1 MRRHFVGLLPLAPNF
16 SLAPLLGLGLLLGL
30 VVASPAA
37 GQGMPVGFA
46 EDWALAPD
54 RTKVL
59 AQLIPGTKDYYYYHC
74 RQHQDTGA
82 FDKVEPL
89 LRAWTQR
96 HRRTARVVEIENRQ
110 ALLTFEATPAKT
122 LAFLQQRL
130 KLRFDHQRQTGA
142 ARQKLATV
150 LDQSLVSPAAFTRR
164 ALQKHPRSV
173 AGFRESAFE
182 GLLASGLNDDLLMSL
197 LSRLQR
203 PDVTNLPA
211 MVVRNLRHRRSRGFG
226 SLTIHGRLL
235 LAQLEEC
242 VRLRPRLL
250 NERPFTEVYLRRLR
264 PGADANWRR
273 DAKVRAAYLDRL
285 QAFAQRLAPAHNSLK
300 AHVLYH
306 RLRHDLAQG
315 VPDKARL
322 LAYLRLPRRGSYV
335 NPQHLRRYRRGAE
348 VVDLNRG
355 YPTGLDRIGN
365 DEPLVRAYL
374 MHFFVSED
382 SFQPYTETVRSD
394 YLRRLFAEAKML
406 VGKGDMERWYS
417 MLNDPTY
424 YQRLKDRVEINFA
437 PTQREYYGVDEAVSL
452 QVDVKNVKTLLV
464 KVFDI
469 NTFNYYQKTKREV
482 DASINL
488 DGLVANHEL
497 TRKYSENPLRRVR
510 RTFDLAALQK
520 PGVYVVELIGNG
532 ISSRAVIHKGRLQ
545 YTQRMGAAGHV
556 FAVRDEAGRH
566 LRKASIW
573 FGGRTYTADESGKV
587 VLPYSTA
594 PAKRPLILQHGEL
607 SSLEHFDHSAENY
620 RLRAGI
626 HLDRE
631 SLLARGRAN
640 ILIRPALWL
649 NGRTVSLEVLEE
661 PVLTIRSRDRDGVES
676 VLEVRDFKLFA
687 DRESVHEVHVP
698 EGLAMLSVALRGRV
712 RSLSRGKTV
721 DLATTTE
728 TFKVNTIDATPLT
741 ACPLLG
747 RTTKGYVLDVL
758 GKNGEAKAN
767 RPVRLSIR
775 HKDYTDVFT
784 VTLKTDVRGRIH
796 LGRLAGIVTVQA
808 SGLPKTVGFWTLRSQ
823 GRTYPTAVHGIAG
836 ETLRVP
842 YSGTAQETSRSVVS
856 LLEQRDGWF
865 VRDMFDHV
873 ALVDGFIEL
882 RKLPPGD
889 YNLRLKE
896 ARKDI
901 PVRITA
907 GARAEGWALGRHRLL
922 QATDRTPLHIAGLST
937 KGEDLRVQLANAG
950 RRTRVHVVATRYLAP
965 FDPLER
971 LAGPASGVVAVTVV
985 HPESTFHSGREI
997 GDEYRYILDRRFA
1010 KKYPGNMLQRPGL
1023 ILNRW
1028 ALDEDANTA
1037 IGLGGGA
1044 GGQWGGRRGGRR
1056 GVARAAPGSPSSRSG
1071 TAPGTFANL
1080 EFLPAP
1086 AVVVANLRADA
1097 NGVVSVPLKRLGGG
1111 QLLHV
1116 LAVDSQ
1122 DTVYA
1127 SLVRPEQA
1135 LEARSRQLARALD
1148 GKRHFAEQRRIEF
1161 IAAGGEAVLAD
1172 AATAR
1177 AETYDSLAAVYRLF
1191 STLSG
1196 NQDLARFAFL
1206 LRWPKL
1212 TPAQKHEL
1220 YEKHACHEL
1229 HFFVHEKDP
1238 AFFKQV
1244 VRPYLANKAHK
1255 TFLDHWMLGN
1265 DLSAFVEPWAF
1276 SRLNIVERI
1285 LLARRLDGR
1294 AESVQRHVR
1303 ELLDLQPPDPARLA
1317 RLFDSALKSGALDEA
1332 GVLTGKL
1339 AEVRK
1344 NLDRAPKRSERK
1356 SRRARGRAPRPGA
1369 PSKKGK
1375 AQAGRAAE
1383 KAADKDATEELV
1395 EEEEVEDEPTA
1406 DPQVPADQDD
1416 ELRADLKRRQD
1427 VRELYR
1433 APDPT
1438 RPYVEHNY
1446 WHRRAR
1452 EHLADLIQVNGFWRD
1467 FAMASAKQP
1476 FFSKHVAE
1484 ATSNFAEMILA
1495 LAVLDL
1501 PFEPGKHITKADGP
1515 RLSLR
1520 AASPLLLVRKE
1531 LVQTAGAEAVA
1542 TPILVSQ
1549 NYYRLD
1555 EPYRFEDNQRFDAY
1569 ITGEFLV
1576 DVAYGCRVVVTNP
1589 SSTPCKL
1596 DLLLQIP
1603 QGAIPVKVGFYT
1615 KGVRVLLD
1623 AYATS
1628 SINYAF
1634 YFPAAGAVPHY
1645 PVHVAREGKLVAFA
1659 KPGSLNVVAEPS
1671 RIDRTSWQHISQN
1684 GTSEDVLRYLNGTN
1698 LQRVDLNKIAWRMH
1712 DHDMFAKVIDLLR
1725 RRHVYADVLW
1735 SYGIRH
1741 RKPVVAIQEYLRHQ
1755 DRFLTQCGRALE
1767 SPLVHVDPIERHR
1780 YQHIEY
1786 EPLFNARAHQFG
1798 KRRTILNRH
1807 LATQYQ
1813 AFLRVLGDRRQLDD
1827 IDWMSVTYYM
1837 LLQDRTQQALATFAR
1852 VRPENLPMRVQYDYM
1867 RAYLD
1872 FFTDGY
1878 DVARR
1883 IAGRYRDYPV
1893 LRWRKLFADV
1903 HNQIAEAEGEG
1914 VAKGDRDDRTQRQ
1927 TELAAKEAALE
1938 LKVEARKIG
1947 LRYRNLKGCE
1957 VRYYEMDVE
1966 FLFSTHPFVQQGAG
1980 SFAYIRPNHTETRT
1994 LPAGKAEL
2002 SFDLPKQ
2009 FENSNVLI
2017 EVRAG
2022 GVTRRQAYYANSLAV
2037 RWIENYGQLEVA
2049 HDSTGK
2055 PLRTVYVKV
2064 FARLPGGRVRFHK
2077 DGYTDLRGRF
2087 DYASLSAKNSQ
2098 RADRYSILVLSE
2110 DHGAVI
2116 REVTPPAQ

>member
-1 MRRHFVGLLPLAPNF
+1 MRRHPVRLLPTALMF
-16 SLAPLLGLGLLLGL
+16 SLALL
-30 VVASPAA
+30 VVGSPAA
-37 GQGMPVGFA
+37 GQGMPIGFA
-46 EDWALAPD
+46 EDWALATD

-96 HRRTARVVEIENRQ
+96 HGRTARVLEIENRQ
-110 ALLTFEATPAKT
+110 ALLTFEKTPAKT

-130 KLRFDHQRQTGA
+130 KLRFEHQRETGA
-142 ARQKLATV
+142 AKQKLATA
-150 LDQSLVSPAAFTRR
+150 LNQDLISPAAFTRR

-173 AGFRESAFE
+173 AGFRESAYE
-182 GLLASGLNDDLLMSL
+182 ALLAGGLSDDLLMSL
-197 LSRLQR
+197 LRQLYR

-211 MVVRNLRHRRSRGFG
+211 LVVRNLRHRRSRGFG

-242 VRLRPRLL
+242 VRLRPKLL
-250 NERPFTEVYLRRLR
+250 NERPFTEVYIRRLR
-264 PGADANWRR
+264 PHADASWQR

-322 LAYLRLPRRGSYV
+322 LAYLRLPRRGFYV
-335 NPQHLRRYRRGAE
+335 NPQHLQRYRRGAE

-365 DEPLVRAYL
+365 DEPLVRTYL

-382 SFQPYTETVRSD
+382 SFQPYTEFVRDD

-406 VGKGDMERWYS
+406 AGKGDMERWYS

-437 PTQREYYGVDEAVSL
+437 PTQRKYYGVDEAVSL

-464 KVFDI
+464 KVFEI
-469 NTFNYYQKTKREV
+469 NTFNYYQKIKREV

-497 TRKYSENPLRRVR
+497 TREYTENPLRRVR

-556 FAVRDEAGRH
+556 FTVRDEAGRH
-566 LRKASIW
+566 LEKAAIW
-573 FGGRTYTADESGKV
+573 FGGRRYAADERGEV

-594 PAKRPLILQHGEL
+594 PAKRPVILQHGEL
-607 SSLEHFDHSAENY
+607 SSLEHFDHAAENY
-620 RLRAGI
+620 RLQAGI

-631 SLLARGRAN
+631 SLIARRKAK
-640 ILIRPALWL
+640 ILVRPALRL
-649 NGRTVSLEVLEE
+649 NGRPVSLAVLEE

-698 EGLAMLSVALRGRV
+698 EGLAKMSVALRGRV

-721 DLATTTE
+721 DLATATE
-728 TFKVNTIDATPLT
+728 TFEVNTIDATPMT

-747 RTTKGYVLDVL
+747 RTPEGYVLDVL
-758 GKNGEAKAN
+758 GKNGEPKVG
-767 RPVRLSIR
+767 RPVQLSIR
-775 HKDYTDVFT
+775 HKDYTDAFK
-784 VTLKTDVRGRIH
+784 VTLKTDARGRIH
-796 LGRLAGIVTVQA
+796 LGRLGGIVTVQA
-808 SGLPKTVGFWTLRSQ
+808 AGLPKTVGHWTLRAH
-823 GRTYPTAVHGIAG
+823 GRTYPPAAHGVLG
-836 ETLRVP
+836 EILRIP
-842 YSGTAQETSRSVVS
+842 YSGTAQETSRAVVS
-856 LLEQRDGWF
+856 LLEVRDGQF
-865 VRDMFDHV
+865 VRDMLDHV
-873 ALVDGFIEL
+873 GLANGFLEL

-889 YNLRLKE
+889 YSLWLKE
-896 ARKDI
+896 ARHEI

-907 GARAEGWALGRHRLL
+907 GAHTEGWAVGRHRLL
-922 QATDRTPLHIAGLST
+922 EGTDCTPLHIAGLRT
-937 KGEDLRVQLANAG
+937 TADDLRVQLANAG
-950 RRTRVHVVATRYLAP
+950 REARVHVVATRYLAP
-965 FDPLER
+965 FDPLAR
-971 LAGPASGVVAVTVV
+971 LAMPTAGVTTVAVV

-1010 KKYPGNMLQRPGL
+1010 AKYPGNMLQRPGL

-1028 ALDEDANTA
+1028 ALDEDADTA
-1037 IGLGGGA
+1037 IDLGGGA
-1044 GGQWGGRRGGRR
+1044 GGKWGGRRGGRGR
-1056 GVARAAPGSPSSRSG
+1056 RSHAAPGAASTRGG

-1097 NGVVSVPLKRLGGG
+1097 NGVVSVPLKKLGTG

-1116 LAVDSQ
+1116 LAVDSE

-1127 SLVRPEQA
+1127 SLVRPEKA

-1212 TPAQKHEL
+1212 TPAEKHEL

-1238 AFFKQV
+1238 EFFKQV

-1265 DLSAFVEPWAF
+1265 DLTAFVEPWAF

-1303 ELLDLQPPDPARLA
+1303 ELFDLQPPDPARLA

-1332 GVLTGKL
+1332 GVLGGKL

-1344 NLDRAPKRSERK
+1344 NLERLDKAPAKKRSEGR
-1356 SRRARGRAPRPGA
+1356 SRRFRGRAPRPGGRA
-1369 PSKKGK
+1369 KSKKGK
-1375 AQAGRAAE
+1375 DQAGRALE
-1383 KAADKDATEELV
+1383 KAADELV
-1395 EEEEVEDEPTA
+1395 EEQEAEDEPAAAQPQAPAA
-1406 DPQVPADQDD
+1406 DREA
-1416 ELRADLKRRQD
+1416 ELRADLKRRQS

-1446 WHRRAR
+1446 WHRRAK

-1467 FAMASAKQP
+1467 FAMASARQP
-1476 FFSKHVAE
+1476 FFSRHVAE

-1495 LAVLDL
+1495 LSVLDL
-1501 PFEPGKHITKADGP
+1501 PFEPGKHTTKADGP

-1531 LVQTAGAEAVA
+1531 LVQTAGAGATEA
-1542 TPILVSQ
+1542 PILVSQ

-1555 EPYRFEDNQRFDAY
+1555 EPYRYEDNQRFDAY

-1603 QGAIPVKVGFYT
+1603 EGAIPVRVGFYT
-1615 KGVRVLLD
+1615 KGVRVLLA

-1628 SINYAF
+1628 SIDYAF
-1634 YFPAAGAVPHY
+1634 YFPAAGTVPHY
-1645 PVHVAREGKLVAFA
+1645 PVHVAREGKLVAFT

-1671 RIDRTSWQHISQN
+1671 KIDRTSWQHISQN
-1684 GTSEDVLRYLNGTN
+1684 GTNEDVLRYLNATN

-1712 DHDMFAKVIDLLR
+1712 DADMFAKVIDLLR
-1725 RRHVYADVLW
+1725 RRHVYANVLW

-1741 RKPVVAIQEYLRHQ
+1741 QKPVLVIQEYLRHQ
-1755 DRFLTQCGRALE
+1755 DGFLAQCGRALE
-1767 SPLVHVDPIERHR
+1767 SPLVRMDPIVRHR

-1798 KRRTILNRH
+1798 KRRTPACDRRTCQCGCSTTTCAPTWTSSPT
-1807 LATQYQ
+1807 ATRSP
-1813 AFLRVLGDRRQLDD
+1813 AALRV
-1827 IDWMSVTYYM
+1827 
-1837 LLQDRTQQALATFAR
+1837 ATATTRSCAGASCSPTSATRSPRPKAR
-1852 VRPENLPMRVQYDYM
+1852 ASPRATPMTGRSGRPSWPPRNRCSSS
-1867 RAYLD
+1867 
-1872 FFTDGY
+1872 
-1878 DVARR
+1878 
-1883 IAGRYRDYPV
+1883 
-1893 LRWRKLFADV
+1893 RWRP
-1903 HNQIAEAEGEG
+1903 
-1914 VAKGDRDDRTQRQ
+1914 
-1927 TELAAKEAALE
+1927 
-1938 LKVEARKIG
+1938 ARSV
-1947 LRYRNLKGCE
+1947 C
-1957 VRYYEMDVE
+1957 
-1966 FLFSTHPFVQQGAG
+1966 TTA
-1980 SFAYIRPNHTETRT
+1980 T
-1994 LPAGKAEL
+1994 
-2002 SFDLPKQ
+2002 
-2009 FENSNVLI
+2009 
-2017 EVRAG
+2017 
-2022 GVTRRQAYYANSLAV
+2022 
-2037 RWIENYGQLEVA
+2037 
-2049 HDSTGK
+2049 
-2055 PLRTVYVKV
+2055 
-2064 FARLPGGRVRFHK
+2064 
-2077 DGYTDLRGRF
+2077 
-2087 DYASLSAKNSQ
+2087 
-2098 RADRYSILVLSE
+2098 
-2110 DHGAVI
+2110 
-2116 REVTPPAQ
+2116 